1 MKTVKE
7 MANQKH
13 SQLPKANGEVQQTQE
28 HPGLGQ

>member
-7 MANQKH
+7 MATQGH
-13 SQLPKANGEVQQTQE
+13 PHLPKTNGEVQQAQD